1 MGRDTWPFEGESMM
15 VFVQTQMG
23 DISNIQLP
31 DDLTVAKWSSSLL
44 ALGKGMPS
52 LLRSVKKSAR
62 GADVQRNLNNDAT
75 DKLTEWLLLLAATD
89 CDVGLTSSA
98 SVDFTVCLS
107 CFFQGYIS
115 MIFWGFNRD
124 VNGIWM
130 GW

>member
-1 MGRDTWPFEGESMM
+1 M

-31 DDLTVAKWSSSLL
+31 DDLMVAKWRSSLL

-115 MIFWGFNRD
+115 MIF
-124 VNGIWM
+124 
-130 GW
+130 